1 MRRILCLLGRHAM
14 KELAVKRCKANKADI
29 LCSLPLAGAKVD
41 ALAKIC
47 ECKRC
52 GKKIGVLTDGETST
66 RYSYDY
72 MIVAGFFNSH

>member
-1 MRRILCLLGRHAM
+1 MRRILCLLGRHDLE
-14 KELAVKRCKANKADI
+14 ELVVKRCKVHKLDV
-29 LCSLPLAGAKVD
+29 LCSLVWGWVD

-47 ECKRC
+47 KCKQC